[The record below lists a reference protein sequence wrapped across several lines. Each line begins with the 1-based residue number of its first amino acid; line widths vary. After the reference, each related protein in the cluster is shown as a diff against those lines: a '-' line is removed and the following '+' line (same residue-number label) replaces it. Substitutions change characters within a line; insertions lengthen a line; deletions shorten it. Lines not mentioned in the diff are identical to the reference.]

1 MFPFPFL
8 LFGGFFGKWFDD
20 LLKNST
26 VNNNNNNNSFFINN
40 WRPSDAILQVKGK
53 IEGFSNVAY
62 QRVGDPVTVGT
73 GLTYFSDGSK
83 PVKGKYYSTDYL
95 NSQAI
100 IVSKV
105 YVDRTKAFASACLVP
120 LSQKQLDVIY
130 YLFFNGFTKT
140 RQDNLKKNLS
150 TDVSFANWLLTRNGI
165 GANFL
170 TGSDC
175 RFFVGIFIS
184 RFRLAN
190 YLMGFEID
198 KNLSIV
204 TNQFPKNG
212 RFYDQVASAKLYNQ
226 GKIKIPA
233 YL

>member
-20 LLKNST
+20 LLKNSS
-26 VNNNNNNNSFFINN
+26 VNNNNNNSFFIEN
-40 WRPSDAILQVKGK
+40 WKPSDSILQVKGK

-83 PVKGKYYSTDYL
+83 PIKGKFYSTDFL
-95 NSQAI
+95 NRQAI
-100 IVSKV
+100 IVSKI
-105 YVDRTKAFASACLVP
+105 YVDRAKKFASSCLVP
-120 LSQKQLDVIY
+120 LSQRQLDVVY
-130 YLFFNGFTKT
+130 YLFFNGFTYS
-140 RQDNLKKNLS
+140 RQSDLKKNLGTNS
-150 TDVSFANWLLTRNGI
+150 SFANWLLTRNGI
-165 GANFL
+165 GTNFL
-170 TGSDC
+170 TGSDR

-190 YLMGFEID
+190 YLMGFDID
-198 KNLSIV
+198 RNLANV
-204 TNQFPKNG
+204 TKQFPKRG
-212 RFYDQVASAKLYNQ
+212 SDYDQITSSNLYNQ